1 MFVSD
6 ERRETIMEKEAM
18 LIELQKKVIALEVRI
33 AELEAQP
40 KVVNNYYHTH
50 FPVQVPNPP
59 TYPITNP
66 PYTTC

>member
-1 MFVSD
+1 
-6 ERRETIMEKEAM
+6 MEKEAM

-33 AELEAQP
+33 AELEAHP
-40 KVVNNYYHTH
+40 KVVNNYHHTH

-59 TYPITNP
+59 NYP

>member
-1 MFVSD
+1 
-6 ERRETIMEKEAM
+6 MEKEAM

-33 AELEAQP
+33 AELEAQL
-40 KVVNNYYHTH
+40 NNYYHTH

-59 TYPITNP
+59 NYAPYPFFTFP